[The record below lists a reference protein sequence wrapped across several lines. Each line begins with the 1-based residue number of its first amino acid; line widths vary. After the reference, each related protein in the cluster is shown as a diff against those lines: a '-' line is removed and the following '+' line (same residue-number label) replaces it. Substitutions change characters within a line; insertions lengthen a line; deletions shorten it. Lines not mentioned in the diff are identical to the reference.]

1 VARTGAD
8 ADTLETLSDEIAV
21 IDGIVDNILL
31 DTAVI
36 GAAGAG
42 LTALGDVRLAN
53 LDAAV
58 STRSSHTAADV
69 WSAGTRTLT
78 SYGTLVADAAAA
90 VWAAVARTLTSGAAP
105 SADAVADAVWDELI
119 AGHAGA
125 GSTGAALSAAT
136 APSAATVADAVW
148 DEALA
153 GHAVAGSA
161 GAALSAAGG
170 AADPLLNAVPG
181 AYAAG
186 TAGAALGR
194 VGSGQ
199 VTTVSTVAQSGDMTE
214 VIAGADYLTADG
226 YQFDWTDASAA
237 WPTLTAAT
245 IEWEASGGGQTYT
258 AAGSVV
264 TATGASKK
272 VRLELTAAQTT
283 AIAAL
288 HTGAWQFVV
297 WATLS
302 SGSIIPLVQ
311 GSVPVKDTPGP

>member
-1 VARTGAD
+1 MTM
-8 ADTLETLSDEIAV
+8 
-21 IDGIVDNILL
+21 
-31 DTAVI
+31 
-36 GAAGAG
+36 
-42 LTALGDVRLAN
+42 
-53 LDAAV
+53 
-58 STRSSHTAADV
+58 
-69 WSAGTRTLT
+69 
-78 SYGTLVADAAAA
+78 ADAAAA

>member
-1 VARTGAD
+1 MIAKSGASLVFYAFYTDSGAGKTGLADVTVDVWEVARDGTAAEVATAQAATEVGDGLYRYILAAGTVD
-8 ADTLETLSDEIAV
+8 AAAEYIAV
-21 IDGIVDNILL
+21 FKTAGTVDQAHLPAL
-31 DTAVI
+31 WTVDRQVPEHATGDAFARI

-42 LTALGDVRLAN
+42 LTDVPWNASW
-53 LDAAV
+53 DAEVQSECADAI
-58 STRSSHTAADV
+58 TAAGI
-69 WSAGTRTLT
+69 SA
-78 SYGTLVADAAAA
+78 
-90 VWAAVARTLTSGAAP
+90 SG
-105 SADAVADAVWDELI
+105 VADAVL
-119 AGHAGA
+119 
-125 GSTGAALSAAT
+125 
-136 APSAATVADAVW
+136 
-148 DEALA
+148 DEALS
-153 GHAVAGSA
+153 GHTT
-161 GAALSAAGG
+161 
-170 AADPLLNAVPG
+170 
-181 AYAAG
+181 AG

-214 VIAGADYLTADG
+214 IIAGADYLTADG

-264 TATGASKK
+264 TPTGASKK
-272 VRLELTAAQTT
+272 VRLELTAAQSA

-288 HTGAWQFVV
+288 HTGAWEFVV